1 MPNIT
6 ILDTTLRDGEQTPGV
21 SFSLEAKLAIARKL
35 DELGVGMIEAG
46 SAVTSESE
54 ARAIKA
60 VASEGLKAKIF
71 SFARILRTDIDS
83 AVSAGVSGVHLVA
96 PTSDSHITRKL
107 KLSRSELLERVSD
120 SVSYAK
126 SHGLLV
132 ELSAED
138 GSRTQPDFLESVFR
152 AGLAAGADRL
162 CVCDTVGVL
171 TPERAKPLFEVLS
184 SRFHVPLAVHCHN
197 DLGLAVA
204 NSLAAVRGGARE
216 VHCTVN
222 GLGERTGNAP
232 LEEIVVSL
240 SKHYGFETGLDLSL
254 LTSVSDLVSTLSG
267 VSVSLN
273 KPIVGRHAFVHTAG
287 IHIDGMLKDSSTYE
301 ALTPEIV
308 GARREFALSKHVGV
322 SAVRDRLSQLG
333 FSVPEGQLPDIVL
346 RIKRLGDSGKAI
358 TDADLLA
365 ISESAL
371 TKNLARPIEILDVRA
386 VSSRSSPPEAK
397 VSVRINGRL
406 VEASAS
412 GVGPL
417 DAAMAALQDA
427 LKGIEDT
434 SNIRLVYYDVR
445 SVTGGTNALVDTR
458 IDITNGKETLVSR
471 NIGPDVVQSAVDA
484 MVEGVNRFLLRAKR

>member
-1 MPNIT
+1 MPSIT
-6 ILDTTLRDGEQTPGV
+6 LLDTTLRDGEQTPGV

-35 DELGVGMIEAG
+35 DELGVGIIEAG

-60 VASEGLKAKIF
+60 VSSEGLDARIF
-71 SFARILRTDIDS
+71 SFARIVKGDIDA

-96 PTSDSHITRKL
+96 PTSDAHIEKKL
-107 KLSRSELLERVSD
+107 KISRAQLLERVSG

-126 SHGLLV
+126 SNGLVV

-152 AGLAAGADRL
+152 AGLDAGADRL

-184 SRFHVPLAVHCHN
+184 SRFRVPLAVHCHN

-232 LEEIVVSL
+232 LEEVAVSL
-240 SKHYGFETGLDLSL
+240 SKHYGYETGLALSL
-254 LTSVSDLVSTLSG
+254 LTSASDLVSTLSG

-301 ALTPEIV
+301 ALTPELV
-308 GARREFALSKHVGV
+308 GARREFALSKHVGIA
-322 SAVRDRLSQLG
+322 AVRDRLSQLG
-333 FSVPEGQLPDIVL
+333 FSVPEEALPDIVV
-346 RIKRLGDSGKAI
+346 RIKRLGDSGKLI

-365 ISESAL
+365 ISETSLAQ
-371 TKNLARPIEILDVRA
+371 NLARPIEILGVRA
-386 VSSRSSPPEAK
+386 VSSRDSLSEAN

-406 VEASAS
+406 VEASAR

-434 SNIRLVYYDVR
+434 SSIRLVYYDVK

-458 IDITNGKETLVSR
+458 IDITDGKETIVSR
-471 NIGPDVVQSAVDA
+471 NIGPDVVQSGVDA
-484 MVEGVNRFLLRAKR
+484 MVEGVNRFLLRRRK